1 MKFLQGCH
9 MQNVKQL
16 AMIAAII
23 VLVGGINWGLV
34 GLFRLDLVSSIVG
47 HTLGRLVF
55 LVVGV
60 AAGYLI
66 YLKVTKKVDL
76 LIL

>member
-1 MKFLQGCH
+1 MKNIKL
-9 MQNVKQL
+9 L

-23 VLVGGINWGLV
+23 VLAGGINWGLI

-55 LVVGV
+55 LIVGV

>member
-1 MKFLQGCH
+1 MKNIKL
-9 MQNVKQL
+9 L

-23 VLVGGINWGLV
+23 VLAGGINWGLV
-34 GLFRLDLVSSIVG
+34 GLLRVDLVSSIVG
-47 HTLGRLVF
+47 HALGRLVF
-55 LVVGV
+55 IVVGV
-60 AAGYLI
+60 AAAYLI